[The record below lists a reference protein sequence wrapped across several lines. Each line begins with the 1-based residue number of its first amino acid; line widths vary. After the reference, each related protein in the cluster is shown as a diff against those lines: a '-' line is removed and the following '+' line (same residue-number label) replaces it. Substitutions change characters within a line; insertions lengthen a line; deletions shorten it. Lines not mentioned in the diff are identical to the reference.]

1 MASQE
6 RIDRWFAA
14 SLSTVIC
21 LLIGALFI
29 PVLWWCFDGFYPGAM
44 QSGQPGYDTT
54 MRYSLHIIW
63 GSVMAMLDLTLCIL
77 GRKLRSTVLLIAPF
91 ALLLASLVVAV
102 LRFLKGIPGDF

>member
-14 SLSTVIC
+14 SLATVLC

-29 PVLWWCFDGFYPGAM
+29 PLLWAFFTGFYPGAM
-44 QSGQPGYDTT
+44 QSGEPGYDTT

-63 GSVMAMLDLTLCIL
+63 GSVMAAVDLALCIL
-77 GRKLRSTVLLIAPF
+77 GWKLRNLALLIAPF
-91 ALLLASLVVAV
+91 ALLLLSFVVAV
-102 LRFLKGIPGDF
+102 ARFLKSISGDV